1 MADLAEKLVPVAEAL
16 LAPGEELRG
25 CCVATQQR
33 TFKGWMVAIA
43 VTDPRLVL
51 QKLTRKFEPDGEPL
65 SLPPERI
72 AEAKAEGGAG
82 DWMQLETILVDQVAV
97 ALRIRTTDGEKLKLR
112 MMRAEGALTG
122 LGGGQIQEDGVRALG
137 EWFAKLDGSN
147 RVPPR

>member
-1 MADLAEKLVPVAEAL
+1 LADLADKLVPVAESL

-25 CCVATQQR
+25 CCLATRQT
-33 TFKGWMVAIA
+33 TFRGWMVAI
-43 VTDPRLVL
+43 VITDTRLVL
-51 QKLTRKFEPDGEPL
+51 QKLNRKFEPDAEPF

-112 MMRAEGALTG
+112 MMRAEGALAG
-122 LGGGQIQEDGVRALG
+122 FAGGQIQREGVRALG
-137 EWFAKLDGSN
+137 EWFAKLNGSN
-147 RVPPR
+147 RVPSR